1 MFKDKCRVYTTVF
14 PLQQAGYTSTFIISV
29 LPPTSVFG
37 ALSLIRFDAF
47 IGADALSWA
56 RKHSCNQT
64 TQEFYL
70 REKTEVFGM

>member
-47 IGADALSWA
+47 IGADALS
-56 RKHSCNQT
+56 
-64 TQEFYL
+64 
-70 REKTEVFGM
+70 